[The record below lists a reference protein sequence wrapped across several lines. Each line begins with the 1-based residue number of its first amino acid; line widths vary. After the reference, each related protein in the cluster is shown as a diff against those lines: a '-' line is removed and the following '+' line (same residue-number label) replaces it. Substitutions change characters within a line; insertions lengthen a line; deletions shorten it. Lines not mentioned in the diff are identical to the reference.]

1 METLDQRRGGTM
13 RKFFESGLA
22 FMLVAL
28 VSIAVGLLSGRPV
41 LGAFGVFWLVLAIA
55 VRARSTKKQPP
66 THESRRKDD
75 AT

>member
-1 METLDQRRGGTM
+1 M

-22 FMLVAL
+22 FILVAL
-28 VSIAVGLLSGRPV
+28 VWIAVGLLSGRPGM
-41 LGAFGVFWLVLAIA
+41 GALGVFWLVLAIA

-66 THESRRKDD
+66 AHASQRKDD

>member
-1 METLDQRRGGTM
+1 M

-28 VSIAVGLLSGRPV
+28 VSIAVGLLSGKPG
-41 LGAFGVFWLVLAIA
+41 LGAVGVIWLVLAIA
-55 VRARSTKKQPP
+55 VRTRSTKKQQP
-66 THESRRKDD
+66 TPESKRQDD

>member
-1 METLDQRRGGTM
+1 M

-28 VSIAVGLLSGRPV
+28 VWIAVGLLSGRPG
-41 LGAFGVFWLVLAIA
+41 LGALGVFWLVPAIA
-55 VRARSTKKQPP
+55 VRARSTKKQRP
-66 THESRRKDD
+66 TPESQRKDD